1 MKTEYN
7 EDLKGTD
14 FARIL
19 GATKPLSKE
28 CLSLI
33 EQYNFK
39 YRILK
44 GEERDEVFLRTLKEM
59 DIELPVSGPSRL
71 PRWEQ
76 GWGENYHEYVSSGHE
91 VEALIPGYYRR
102 GQTIMRIEG
111 EFILP
116 EDPMFEYHSFEVLQ
130 AWLAETFIKPVDTVY
145 EFGCGPAHNLMA
157 FASIY
162 PEKKYIGLDWAFPS
176 QKIIAEIQK
185 VKGFDIE
192 GIRFDMFHPE
202 TAPTV
207 VPGSAVF
214 TIGAMEQLGNSY
226 NGFADYL
233 MEQDV
238 DNYVHIE
245 PIIELHPRDTLMGYV
260 GAKYMEKRGYLN
272 GYLDSLYT
280 LEKEGKINIS
290 HCRVL
295 MGSTYYSG
303 WCLIA
308 WKKTG

>member
-1 MKTEYN
+1 
-7 EDLKGTD
+7 
-14 FARIL
+14 
-19 GATKPLSKE
+19 
-28 CLSLI
+28 
-33 EQYNFK
+33 
-39 YRILK
+39 
-44 GEERDEVFLRTLKEM
+44 
-59 DIELPVSGPSRL
+59 
-71 PRWEQ
+71 
-76 GWGENYHEYVSSGHE
+76 
-91 VEALIPGYYRR
+91 
-102 GQTIMRIEG
+102 
-111 EFILP
+111 
-116 EDPMFEYHSFEVLQ
+116 
-130 AWLAETFIKPVDTVY
+130 
-145 EFGCGPAHNLMA
+145 MA

-192 GIRFDMFHPE
+192 GLRIDMFHPK

-226 NGFADYL
+226 GNFADYL

-238 DNYVHIE
+238 ESYVHIE
-245 PIIELHPRDTLMGYV
+245 PIIELHPRNTLMGYL

-272 GYLDSLYT
+272 GYLDSLHA
-280 LEKEGKINIS
+280 LEKEGKITIS
-290 HCRVL
+290 HCRPL
-295 MGSTYYSG
+295 IGSTHLNG